1 MKSTLERKCL
11 MEPKIAV
18 IPTTVEA
25 ASQIVGSLDDTG
37 PGEMVVDAALVF
49 SEDEEDVDSGVEGDT
64 AEDPIECSRTLVTKP
79 PF

>member
-49 SEDEEDVDSGVEGDT
+49 SEDGG
-64 AEDPIECSRTLVTKP
+64 CR
-79 PF
+79 

>member
-1 MKSTLERKCL
+1 

-37 PGEMVVDAALVF
+37 PGEMVVDVALVF
-49 SEDEEDVDSGVEGDT
+49 SKMKRMSI
-64 AEDPIECSRTLVTKP
+64 AA
-79 PF
+79 